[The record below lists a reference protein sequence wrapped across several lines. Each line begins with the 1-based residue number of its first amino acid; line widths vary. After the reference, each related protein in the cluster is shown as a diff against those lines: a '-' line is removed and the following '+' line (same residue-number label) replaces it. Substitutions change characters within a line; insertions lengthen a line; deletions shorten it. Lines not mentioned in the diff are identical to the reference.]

1 MAYVEFEGDVRPL
14 GPGVLTIGS
23 APEAGWRILGRGLEP
38 VHLLLSVETGGRA
51 LLIRGAPGS
60 AMRVNGVELTVPRA
74 LLSFGDR
81 VQAGTAELRYRRM
94 PSGPETS
101 PDAYVRDTRRGRLY
115 RLHDRNTIGRDPGS
129 TVIVQ
134 EPDVSRVHAH
144 LVQGGES
151 YVIVPHPASVTSLN
165 GVRLLL
171 PTGLQ
176 EGDEIAVGRTVLR
189 FTTVV
194 PSGAKVA
201 PEPAARVDKAGRDA
215 RAATTFMGTI
225 EARDQRSRVTH
236 RRVMRMTTIAL
247 ITLAMA
253 AVVLTVYADI
263 QNPAG
268 GAIRSLRSG
277 RRGTGSAA
285 GSAAGTTRGGVSSN
299 SPSGGAR
306 LAASRGRPAPPPP
319 PVSRP

>member
-1 MAYVEFEGDVRPL
+1 MAYMEFEGDVRPL

-38 VHLLLSVETGGRA
+38 VHLLLSAETGGRA
-51 LLIRGAPGS
+51 LLIRGAPGP
-60 AMRVNGVELTVPRA
+60 AIRINGVELTVPRA

-94 PSGPETS
+94 PSGPETPS
-101 PDAYVRDTRRGRLY
+101 DAYLRDTRRGKVY
-115 RLHDRNTIGRDPGS
+115 RLHERNTIGRDPGS
-129 TVIVQ
+129 TVVVQ

-144 LVQGGES
+144 LVQGGDS
-151 YVIVPHPASVTSLN
+151 YVVVPHPSSVTSLN
-165 GVRLLL
+165 GARLLA

-194 PSGAKVA
+194 PSGARVA
-201 PEPAARVDKAGRDA
+201 PEPAARVSQAGREA

-225 EARDQRSRVTH
+225 EAREQRSRVTH
-236 RRVMRMTTIAL
+236 RRLMRVTTITL
-247 ITLAMA
+247 LVLAMA
-253 AVVLTVYADI
+253 AVVVTVYTDVR
-263 QNPAG
+263 NPASPG
-268 GAIRSLRSG
+268 LRSLR
-277 RRGTGSAA
+277 RRAA
-285 GSAAGTTRGGVSSN
+285 GNSSAGSNAGGSTSGSS
-299 SPSGGAR
+299 SGSSSGAR

-319 PVSRP
+319 PESQP

>member
-23 APEAGWRILGRGLEP
+23 APGAGWRILGRGLEP

-51 LLIRGAPGS
+51 LLIRGAPGA

-101 PDAYVRDTRRGRLY
+101 PDAYLRDTRRGRVY

-129 TVIVQ
+129 TVVVQ

-165 GVRLLL
+165 GRRLLV

-176 EGDEIAVGRTVLR
+176 EGDEIAVGRTALR

-194 PSGAKVA
+194 PSGATMA
-201 PEPAARVDKAGRDA
+201 LEPAARVEKPGRDS

-247 ITLAMA
+247 IVVAMA
-253 AVVLTVYADI
+253 AVVLTVYADVHS
-263 QNPAG
+263 PAG
-268 GAIRSLRSG
+268 GAMRSLRPG
-277 RRGTGSAA
+277 RRATGSAPGA
-285 GSAAGTTRGGVSSN
+285 GASASSAPGSA
-299 SPSGGAR
+299 PSGGAR
-306 LAASRGRPAPPPP
+306 LAASRARPAPPPP

>member
-1 MAYVEFEGDVRPL
+1 MAYIEFEGDVRPL

-23 APEAGWRILGRGLEP
+23 APGAGWRILGRGLDP

-101 PDAYVRDTRRGRLY
+101 ADAYLRDTRRGRVY

-129 TVIVQ
+129 TVVVQ

-144 LVQGGES
+144 LVRGGES
-151 YVIVPHPASVTSLN
+151 HVIVPHPACVTSLN
-165 GVRLLL
+165 GKRLLV

-176 EGDEIAVGRTVLR
+176 EGDEIAIGRTVLR

-194 PSGAKVA
+194 PSGATVA
-201 PEPAARVDKAGRDA
+201 PEPAARADKPGRDA

-253 AVVLTVYADI
+253 AVVLTVYADVH
-263 QNPAG
+263 NPAG
-268 GAIRSLRSG
+268 PGLRSLRRHASG
-277 RRGTGSAA
+277 ASSGSSTGADRAVARFA
-285 GSAAGTTRGGVSSN
+285 G
-299 SPSGGAR
+299 
-306 LAASRGRPAPPPP
+306 SRGRPAPPPP

>member
-23 APEAGWRILGRGLEP
+23 APGAGWRILGRGLDP
-38 VHLLLSVETGGRA
+38 VHLLLSAETGGRA
-51 LLIRGAPGS
+51 LLIRGAAGS

-81 VQAGTAELRYRRM
+81 VQAGSAELRYRRM

-101 PDAYVRDTRRGRLY
+101 PDAYLRDTRHGRLY

-129 TVIVQ
+129 TVVVQ

-151 YVIVPHPASVTSLN
+151 YVIVPHPACVMSLN
-165 GVRLLL
+165 GKRLLV

-176 EGDEIAVGRTVLR
+176 EGDEIAIGRTLLR
-189 FTTVV
+189 FTTVL

-201 PEPAARVDKAGRDA
+201 PEPAARADKAGREA

-236 RRVMRMTTIAL
+236 RRIMRMTTIAL
-247 ITLAMA
+247 IALAMA
-253 AVVLTVYADI
+253 AVALTVYADVH
-263 QNPAG
+263 NPARG
-268 GAIRSLRSG
+268 VIRTLRPG
-277 RRGTGSAA
+277 RRPA
-285 GSAAGTTRGGVSSN
+285 GSASSSGASSASS
-299 SPSGGAR
+299 SPSGEAS

>member
-1 MAYVEFEGDVRPL
+1 MAYMEFEGDVRPL

-38 VHLLLSVETGGRA
+38 VHLLLSAETGGRA

-60 AMRVNGVELTVPRA
+60 GIRINGIELTVPRV

-94 PSGPETS
+94 PSGPETPS
-101 PDAYVRDTRRGRLY
+101 DAYLRDTRRGRVY

-129 TVIVQ
+129 TVVVQ
-134 EPDVSRVHAH
+134 EPDVSRVHAD
-144 LVQGGES
+144 LVHGGDS
-151 YVIVPHPASVTSLN
+151 YVIVPHPSSVTSLN
-165 GVRLLL
+165 GARLLV

-194 PSGAKVA
+194 PSGARVA
-201 PEPAARVDKAGRDA
+201 PEPAARVSQAGRDA

-225 EARDQRSRVTH
+225 EAREQRSRAAH
-236 RRVMRMTTIAL
+236 RRLMRVTTITL
-247 ITLAMA
+247 LVLAMA
-253 AVVLTVYADI
+253 AVVVTVYADVH
-263 QNPAG
+263 NPAG
-268 GAIRSLRSG
+268 TGLRSLRRRAARTSSG
-277 RRGTGSAA
+277 SSTAADRSA
-285 GSAAGTTRGGVSSN
+285 
-299 SPSGGAR
+299 AR
-306 LAASRGRPAPPPP
+306 LAASTGRAAPPPP
-319 PVSRP
+319 PESRP